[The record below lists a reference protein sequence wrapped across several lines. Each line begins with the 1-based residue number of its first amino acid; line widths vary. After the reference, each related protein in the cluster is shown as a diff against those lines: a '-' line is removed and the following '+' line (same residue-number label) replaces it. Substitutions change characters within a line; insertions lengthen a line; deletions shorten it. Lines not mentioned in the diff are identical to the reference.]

1 MVRAAECCCA
11 LFSLGVLNLCTGY
24 GGAISVYFGLSVG
37 LQLLDVSFFNLV
49 LQSNVFTNCLVS
61 SNPSFGGNVYGG
73 AVSLYVGGYSS
84 FRSQNG
90 AAMAAVGDTVVR
102 NVNVNLNTAQF
113 TSCSA
118 MSSHNGSRPRGANAY
133 GGSFSFY
140 IGAYA
145 WSSSVAA
152 SSSSACGTTT
162 ASVVNISV
170 SNASSSNCRAVT
182 TASGGSASLGANSYG
197 GSMSVWYVGAY
208 AWSNSNAA
216 SSNSTCETST
226 ASAVSISISN
236 TPSSN
241 CSAVTATGAGG
252 SYGANSYGGSMSVVY
267 VGAYAWSFSNATSTS
282 SACGATNA
290 SAVSISIS
298 NAHSYNCSAVTTTS
312 GSFGSN
318 GANSYGGSMS
328 VVYVGAYAWSSSF
341 ASSSSSTCGT
351 TTASGVRVNISNAPA
366 YNCSAVTATV
376 GGQSSGANSYG
387 GSMSVVYVGA
397 NAWNL
402 NIGSL
407 FSNSA
412 SFCDLTRTTEL
423 FILMNASTFS
433 DSLSLSRKL
442 CCLIETAVQI
452 SSSILEP
459 QKPQVADL

>member
-267 VGAYAWSFSNATSTS
+267 VGAYAWS
-282 SACGATNA
+282 
-290 SAVSISIS
+290 
-298 NAHSYNCSAVTTTS
+298 
-312 GSFGSN
+312 
-318 GANSYGGSMS
+318 
-328 VVYVGAYAWSSSF
+328 SSF